1 MTMTISARRESTFAE
16 APAPVLRA
24 DGSPI
29 KVLVVDDE
37 PVLAELLTIV
47 LRREGWQVSTAGNG
61 ASAVLSVQRE
71 APDLVVLDLALP
83 DVDGLAVL
91 RTLRDLLPTLPVL
104 LLTAKASVEDRIA
117 GLAQGGDDYVT
128 KPFSLEEVVLR
139 LRGLIKRSGVVTAM
153 DRGHIVVGDL
163 VLDVYSHD
171 VTRSGKRIELT
182 ATEFKLLRYLMRNP
196 GRVVAKSQ
204 ILREV
209 WKCEFGGSPNLVE
222 IFISYLRKKID
233 SGHHRPMIHT
243 VRGSGYVL
251 KAR

>member
-1 MTMTISARRESTFAE
+1 MTTAAHGEARFADT
-16 APAPVLRA
+16 PAPVLRA
-24 DGSPI
+24 DGRPV

-47 LRREGWQVSTAGNG
+47 LRREGWQVFTAGDG
-61 ASAVLSVQRE
+61 SSAVRSVQRE
-71 APDLVVLDLALP
+71 APDVVVLDLALP
-83 DVDGLAVL
+83 DVDGLSVL
-91 RTLRDLLPTLPVL
+91 RTVRELLPTLPVL

-139 LRGLIKRSGVVTAM
+139 LRGLIKRSGVVTDM
-153 DRGHIVVGDL
+153 DRGQLVVGDL
-163 VLDVYSHD
+163 VLDIYSHD
-171 VTRSGKRIELT
+171 VTRSGKRIDLT
-182 ATEFKLLRYLMRNP
+182 ATEFKLLRYLMRNS

-204 ILREV
+204 ILQEV

-222 IFISYLRKKID
+222 IFISYLRKKVD